1 MNSIFVFFR
10 AIVFFVVI
18 SIVITNVKHAR
29 FNALP
34 KSKPVVR
41 TPRQTDFVRSY
52 SSKNKECY
60 EHQVK
65 SSSVEDKPKRK
76 KSLWNEPSWD
86 DELYEKK

>member
-1 MNSIFVFFR
+1 MNPIFIFFR
-10 AIVFFVVI
+10 TIVFFAVI
-18 SIVITNVKHAR
+18 SIVITNVKRAR

-34 KSKPVVR
+34 KSRPVVR
-41 TPRQTDFVRSY
+41 TPKPADYVKSY

-76 KSLWNEPSWD
+76 KSLWNEPSGD
-86 DELYEKK
+86 DELYSKK